1 MHTFRPWRKHVQSFK
16 KIGIK
21 LYEELR
27 SQSTQCLSIEVEK
40 WLHMQVHK
48 VEKVIKNNP
57 TIISKPHAHPNT
69 MKKTSAKFQKDQ

>member
-1 MHTFRPWRKHVQSFK
+1 MHIFRPWRKHVQSFK

-21 LYEELR
+21 LYEGCAYNVPTVYTLR
-27 SQSTQCLSIEVEK
+27 SEIDK
-40 WLHMQVHK
+40 VHK

-57 TIISKPHAHPNT
+57 TIISKPHAHPHT